1 MEGIVS
7 GHGIKTLHASQHQ
20 RSPSIKNPV
29 SMIPLWCLTSICYPA
44 TTAKVFTCSCRPRS
58 LKTLQNLQQP
68 LLFINP
74 WTRHFWH
81 KITTPLYFTWI
92 AAIHT
97 SSFSFAESHIP
108 SPQEKLFSRR
118 ERGKK
123 IRKSFSFSSH
133 FSPHPFCQGKLQ
145 LFGLIPLHIKSLRKV
160 LSWNTQRWNNLVFL
174 ALKNKNSGITL
185 PLSILCILNP
195 TSKIMEP
202 STSSLLTKWF
212 SFS

>member
-1 MEGIVS
+1 MLNRKQTAGKGAVEGIVS

-92 AAIHT
+92 AVIHS

-123 IRKSFSFSSH
+123 NKKILFFFLSFLT
-133 FSPHPFCQGKLQ
+133 SPFL
-145 LFGLIPLHIKSLRKV
+145 LRQTAII
-160 LSWNTQRWNNLVFL
+160 WIDP
-174 ALKNKNSGITL
+174 ITH
-185 PLSILCILNP
+185 
-195 TSKIMEP
+195 
-202 STSSLLTKWF
+202 
-212 SFS
+212 

>member
-1 MEGIVS
+1 MEGNVR
-7 GHGIKTLHASQHQ
+7 GRRIKTLHTSQHQ

-29 SMIPLWCLTSICYPA
+29 SMIPLQCLTSICYPA

-97 SSFSFAESHIP
+97 SSFSFAEAHIP
-108 SPQEKLFSRR
+108 SPQEKLFTRR
-118 ERGKK
+118 EGKK
-123 IRKSFSFSSH
+123 RKPFFFFPSP
-133 FSPHPFCQGKLQ
+133 FSPHPFAEANSANIGIDPITHESSKEGTKLK
-145 LFGLIPLHIKSLRKV
+145 H
-160 LSWNTQRWNNLVFL
+160 TQRWNKLVFV

-195 TSKIMEP
+195 TKFLEP
-202 STSSLLTKWF
+202 STSLLTKWF
-212 SFS
+212 NFS